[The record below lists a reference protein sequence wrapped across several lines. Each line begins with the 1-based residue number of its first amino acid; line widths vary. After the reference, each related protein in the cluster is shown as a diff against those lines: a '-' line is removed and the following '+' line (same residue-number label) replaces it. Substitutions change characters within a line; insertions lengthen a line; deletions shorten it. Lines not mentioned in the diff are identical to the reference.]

1 MPPLFS
7 ITSNNMAR
15 TLKQICTLAMWS
27 RFQDGENMALAKRST
42 VRFCVSSLPR

>member
-1 MPPLFS
+1 MPS
-7 ITSNNMAR
+7 GRCDDDSDTAR

-27 RFQDGENMALAKRST
+27 RFQDGENIALANRST